1 MADFNTPVTKNS
13 YSVPAVDQ
21 AIRVLLCLS
30 KCDSEPLSLTDICNE
45 VGIHRSKAFSILNTL
60 QDYGLA
66 RKFPNRKGYM
76 LGTGL
81 LTLTGKM
88 LENLSLPRLVEPIL
102 NDLAKKSSATVDLGV
117 VAEDKTYV
125 VAQYLGAP
133 GIGISSPIG
142 YMMPVTYGAHGKIIA
157 ACLPQA
163 ELDALLRQPELYFY
177 GAPEKFKLERFLDEI
192 TQCRL
197 TGYAMETGD
206 IVPGVNVVAAPLL
219 DKNRQPIGY
228 VTIAGFFSEE
238 DSRRLGP
245 MAVETVRRIA
255 HETDNLNTWKKAGS
269 GIEID
274 PPVGD

>member
-1 MADFNTPVTKNS
+1 MTDGETQVIKNS
-13 YSVPAVDQ
+13 YTVPAVDQ

-30 KCDSEPLSLTDICNE
+30 KCEAEPLSLTAICSE

-60 QDYGLA
+60 QGYGLA

-102 NDLAKKSSATVDLGV
+102 NDLAKKTSATVDLGV

-125 VAQYLGAP
+125 VSQYLGAP
-133 GIGISSPIG
+133 GIGISSPVG

-157 ACLPQA
+157 ACLPQD
-163 ELDALLRQPELYFY
+163 ELDRLLKQPKLYFY
-177 GAPEKFKLERFLDEI
+177 GTPEKFELERFLAEI
-192 TQCRL
+192 ALCRQ
-197 TGYAMETGD
+197 TGYAVETGD

-219 DKNRQPIGY
+219 DKNRRPIGY
-228 VTIAGFFSEE
+228 ITIAGFFQAEE
-238 DSRRLGP
+238 IRRLGP
-245 MAVETVRRIA
+245 LVVETVKRIA
-255 HETDNLNTWKKAGS
+255 RETDNLITWKKAGS
-269 GIEID
+269 GLEIGPLD
-274 PPVGD
+274 GD